1 MVYDYLI
8 MLKKQDYK
16 LPDQVSQLLYVFAL
30 LAFGFFYYQF
40 QLSGIVY
47 IVIGVAIILAWAWTL
62 RKKAK
67 KGEAF
72 FRLGLLMAA
81 VGWVVGPERNIWMG
95 MLYAVAGLL
104 EKQVKFP
111 KEIGFSK
118 EEISFNTLP
127 RKVIGWNDVTN
138 VLIKDSLITID
149 QRNNKLFQKEI
160 EGFVTKDI
168 EKEFNEFAAENILKA
183 ESITTGSTN

>member
-8 MLKKQDYK
+8 TLKKPNYK

-40 QLSGIVY
+40 QRSGIVY
-47 IVIGVAIILAWAWTL
+47 IVIAVAILLAWAWTL

-72 FRLGLLMAA
+72 FRLGLLIAA

-95 MLYAVAGLL
+95 LLYAVAGLL

-111 KEIGFSK
+111 KEIGFSPD
-118 EEISFNTLP
+118 EISFNTLP
-127 RKVIGWNDVTN
+127 RKVISWRDVTN

-149 QRNNKLFQKEI
+149 QKNNKLFQKEI

-183 ESITTGSTN
+183 EAGPKNSAD